1 MDNDL
6 IEKIIEIPAN
16 KFVDTSIN
24 TVIIVFNKNK
34 KNTNIEFVYENGT
47 SKNISYEE
55 IVKNDYNLATNMYE
69 EIVVEKIEYEKP
81 DIILEKVISMEE
93 EIQKTLKELRGN
105 L

>member
-1 MDNDL
+1 M
-6 IEKIIEIPAN
+6 
-16 KFVDTSIN
+16 
-24 TVIIVFNKNK
+24 FNKNK
-34 KNTNIEFVYENGT
+34 QNTNIEFVYENGK

-81 DIILEKVISMEE
+81 DVILEKVISMEE

>member
-1 MDNDL
+1 MDNNL

-16 KFVDTSIN
+16 KFIDTSIN

-55 IVKNDYNLATNMYE
+55 IVKNDYNLATNIYE
-69 EIVVEKIEYEKP
+69 EIIMETKKYEKP
-81 DIILEKVISMEE
+81 AIILEKVISMEE
-93 EIQKTLKELRGN
+93 EIQKVLQELRGN